1 MEFGNWKL
9 TMPPLPVIN
18 AKDLIKFLQFKGFIF
33 VRQKGSHQRYKHHDG
48 RAITVPVHGKD
59 NLKRG
64 LLNGILNELNID
76 VEELIKF
83 LQK

>member
-1 MEFGNWKL
+1 
-9 TMPPLPVIN
+9 MPPLPVIN
-18 AKDLIKFLQFKGFIF
+18 AKDLIRFLQFKGFEF
-33 VRQKGSHQRYKHHDG
+33 VRQKGSHQRYKHVDG

>member
-1 MEFGNWKL
+1 
-9 TMPPLPVIN
+9 MPPLPIIS
-18 AKDLIKFLQFKGFIF
+18 AKEFIKFLRVKGFEFI
-33 VRQKGSHQRYKHHDG
+33 RQKGSHQRYKHKDG

-76 VEELIKF
+76 VSELVKY
-83 LQK
+83 LGK

>member
-1 MEFGNWKL
+1 
-9 TMPPLPVIN
+9 MPPLPIIS
-18 AKDLIKFLQFKGFIF
+18 AKDLIKFLQFKGFVF
-33 VRQKGSHQRYKHHDG
+33 VRQKGSHQRYKHLDG
-48 RAITVPVHGKD
+48 RAITVPVHGKN

>member
-1 MEFGNWKL
+1 
-9 TMPPLPVIN
+9 MPPLPVIN
-18 AKDLIKFLQFKGFIF
+18 AYELIKFLQFKGFEF
-33 VRQKGSHQRYKHHDG
+33 VRQKGSHQRYKHVDG

-83 LQK
+83 LRK

>member
-1 MEFGNWKL
+1 
-9 TMPPLPVIN
+9 MPPLPVIS
-18 AKDLIKFLQFKGFIF
+18 AKDLIRFLQFKGFIF
-33 VRQKGSHQRYKHHDG
+33 VRQKGSHQRYKHLDG

-64 LLNGILNELNID
+64 LLNGILNESNID

>member
-1 MEFGNWKL
+1 
-9 TMPPLPVIN
+9 MPPLPIIS
-18 AKDLIKFLQFKGFIF
+18 AKELIKFLLFKGFEF
-33 VRQKGSHQRYKHHDG
+33 VRQKGSHQRYKHKDG

-76 VEELIKF
+76 VAELVKF
-83 LQK
+83 LGK